1 MKPMQTIIKKILAF
15 LARRILARYHPKVV
29 AVAGSVGKTTTRRA
43 VFAVLQRSFRA
54 RESHKNF
61 NNELG
66 VPLSIFGET
75 ASGGSSPLAW
85 LGIFW
90 RAAWLAYGPTREYP
104 AVLVLEMAT
113 DHPGDLAYLTKLARP
128 DVAVVTAISEEHTEF
143 LGDLEGVA
151 REEGT
156 VVEALLPTGVAI
168 LNADDPRVAAMRFRT
183 QARIIT
189 FGFAESA
196 DVRASGAHLES
207 ALGSYFL
214 RFDLAM
220 ADASYPVNLSGVI
233 GNGNVSASAA
243 AAAAGLALGIEAS
256 LIPYGLAEFQPPPG
270 RLRVIPGI
278 KGTTLIDDT
287 YNSSPQ
293 AAELA
298 LETLMEFP
306 LAGDGRRYAAL
317 GDMLELGNLTEASHQ
332 RVGER
337 SRLRLVAPPSPR
349 ACLRTVCSI
358 WPTPPKPAGFSK
370 SVSAPA
376 TSSSS
381 RARRACAWRRSPRSS
396 WPSRS
401 APPNSWCVN
410 RLIGWHA
417 KPGPF
422 LTLDNFPP
430 RC

>member
-1 MKPMQTIIKKILAF
+1 M
-15 LARRILARYHPKVV
+15 RILARHHPKVV

-43 VFAVLQRSFRA
+43 VAAVLRRSFRT

-66 VPLSIFGET
+66 VPLSIFGEQV
-75 ASGGSSPLAW
+75 SGGQNPWTW
-85 LGIFW
+85 LGIIG
-90 RAAWLAYGPTREYP
+90 RAAWLAYGPKIGDYP

-143 LGDLEGVA
+143 LGDLDGVA
-151 REEGT
+151 KEEGT
-156 VVEALLPTGVAI
+156 VVEALSPQGVAI
-168 LNADDPRVAAMRFRT
+168 LNADDPRVMAMKSRT
-183 QARIIT
+183 QARVIT

-220 ADASYPVNLSGVI
+220 ADATYPVNVSGVI

-243 AAAAGLALGIEAS
+243 AAATGLALGIEPN

-270 RLRVIPGI
+270 RLRVIPSI

-298 LETLMEFP
+298 LETLAEFP
-306 LAGDGRRYAAL
+306 VAEGTRRYAAL
-317 GDMLELGNLTEASHQ
+317 GDMLELGNLTEESHR
-332 RVGER
+332 RVGE
-337 SRLRLVAPPSPR
+337 
-349 ACLRTVCSI
+349 
-358 WPTPPKPAGFSK
+358 
-370 SVSAPA
+370 
-376 TSSSS
+376 
-381 RARRACAWRRSPRSS
+381 CA
-396 WPSRS
+396 
-401 APPNSWCVN
+401 AKVGVDV
-410 RLIGWHA
+410 LIGVGPLSIETCRAAVASGMSQDRVFHVANAAEAGRFLQERINTGDLILIKGSQGVRMEKVTKELMAEPERAAELLVRQTPDWLA
-417 KPGPF
+417 K
-422 LTLDNFPP
+422 
-430 RC
+430 